1 MKSAEKNIVNQLIKK
16 QTPLPNDDYFTDLS
30 ERLLT
35 EIKQHKAPIVPIY
48 KKLFFVV
55 ASSAAVLLI
64 AISIFWKSNTNVL
77 VPKQL
82 VSQKTT
88 AKTPVKV
95 PVKTLKTRVENTK
108 AVIENNVEK
117 TEGQTP
123 IPIETIE
130 HISDDVVTFE
140 SLEKAAIYSYLLNGS
155 DELDEEQ
162 LSNLLSN

>member
-30 ERLLT
+30 ARLLT

-64 AISIFWKSNTNVL
+64 AFSIIWKSNTNDL
-77 VPKQL
+77 APKQL

-88 AKTPVKV
+88 AKTPLKI
-95 PVKTLKTRVENTK
+95 PVKILKTRVENH
-108 AVIENNVEK
+108 APV
-117 TEGQTP
+117 TESIQEIKVDKTP
-123 IPIETIE
+123 INNKTIE
-130 HISDDVVTFE
+130 QITDDVLTFE

>member
-16 QTPLPNDDYFTDLS
+16 QTPLPNDDYFTELS

-35 EIKQHKAPIVPIY
+35 EIKQHKAPIVPIN

-55 ASSAAVLLI
+55 ASSAAVILI
-64 AISIFWKSNTNVL
+64 AFSIFWKSNTNVRA
-77 VPKQL
+77 PKKL

-95 PVKTLKTRVENTK
+95 HVKTLKTRLKNNE
-108 AVIENNVEK
+108 AIIENNIEK
-117 TEGQTP
+117 TVVQTL
-123 IPIETIE
+123 IPIETID
-130 HISDDVVTFE
+130 HNSDDVVTFE